1 MFPLTRRVPFAAVF
15 GWLALASH
23 PLLRLVML
31 IGVALATVVLIV
43 LSVVAIVVDIVLTPI
58 RLLL

>member
-1 MFPLTRRVPFAAVF
+1 MFTLTRRVPFAAVF

-23 PLLRLVML
+23 PLLRLLMFLV
-31 IGVALATVVLIV
+31 VVLATVVLAAVAV
-43 LSVVAIVVDIVLTPI
+43 LSLVIDIVLTPF